1 MQLPT
6 GCTFIELVALCAGG
20 GGEGMPSAPKSFV
33 SRKGVLGGYEVTGW
47 RYAEDATWHV
57 KASRKDSHRLPKPYV
72 VRDGAFRPDTASP
85 PEKAAILSLIAQ
97 WETGLPDLDPY
108 FLGLINPD

>member
-6 GCTFIELVALCAGG
+6 GCIFIELFVRRVGG
-20 GGEGMPSAPKSFV
+20 GGEEMPSAPKSFV

-47 RYAEDATWHV
+47 RYTEDAAWHV
-57 KASRKDSHRLPKPYV
+57 KANRKSSRWQAKAYV
-72 VRDGAFRPDTASP
+72 VRDGAFQPQTASP
-85 PEKAAILSLIAQ
+85 SEKVAILSLIAQ
-97 WETGLPDLDPY
+97 WEAGLPNAETD